1 MSNHNSIIIRTIS
14 IITLLA
20 FMLTQCVPAYALRQV
35 ELSERPAG
43 AVGEVKAELTLLR
56 QGSGGQAGDPSLASV
71 RPAEQDAADAY
82 EALDA
87 VEALFAAGS
96 LDSLGG
102 NLG

>member
-1 MSNHNSIIIRTIS
+1 MIIRTVS

-20 FMLTQCVPAYALRQV
+20 FMLTQAAPSYALHQP
-35 ELSERPAG
+35 S
-43 AVGEVKAELTLLR
+43 
-56 QGSGGQAGDPSLASV
+56 SLAPV
-71 RPAEQDAADAY
+71 RGAEQDAADAY